1 MAGIRNSGERVIDR
15 FPPAGLAWTEAMK
28 ERKPIFYDERRRRW
42 ALTRRVLEINGVV
55 FTLLLV
61 IFLLAVITR
70 PNLPE
75 LLLPE
80 TRPALHAVRPKQ
92 PAKPAPTRIGRRRRV
107 AGWTWSW
114 IGNCTLGSRPPK
126 SKFPPWH
133 W

>member
-1 MAGIRNSGERVIDR
+1 
-15 FPPAGLAWTEAMK
+15 MK
-28 ERKPIFYDERRRRW
+28 ERKPIFDDERRRRW

-107 AGWTWSW
+107 AAPGK
-114 IGNCTLGSRPPK
+114 GHQKYETLRAALAVKWETGTL
-126 SKFPPWH
+126 
-133 W
+133 